1 MALRTAFPTL
11 AVVLLAACATLAP
24 PREAQRIHQGRFS
37 VTATWPDRTE
47 NTSGRFSLS
56 VHSDGLTLDLASALG
71 NTLARIETDANGARM
86 TAPAANGVM
95 QQVRGPSADALAEQV
110 LGWSL
115 PVSGIADWIVG
126 RPAPARPY
134 RSMPEGAAIEQD
146 GWMIRVL
153 DRFDGNGAP
162 RRLTFERSAEV
173 PSPAVTVRLALDD
186 PAS

>member
-1 MALRTAFPTL
+1 
-11 AVVLLAACATLAP
+11 
-24 PREAQRIHQGRFS
+24 
-37 VTATWPDRTE
+37 
-47 NTSGRFSLS
+47 
-56 VHSDGLTLDLASALG
+56 
-71 NTLARIETDANGARM
+71 
-86 TAPAANGVM
+86 M

-115 PVSGIADWIVG
+115 PVSGIADWVVG

-162 RRLTFERSAEV
+162 RRLTFERGAEA